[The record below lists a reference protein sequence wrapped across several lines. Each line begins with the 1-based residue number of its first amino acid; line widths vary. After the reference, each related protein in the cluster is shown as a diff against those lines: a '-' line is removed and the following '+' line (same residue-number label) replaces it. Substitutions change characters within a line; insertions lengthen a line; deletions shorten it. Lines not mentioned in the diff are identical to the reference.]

1 MTLAFWCVLV
11 TALMPYAFTGMAKF
25 GKRDPDAPKTPRYD
39 NHAPRA
45 YLEQQTGRKLRAH
58 WAQLNAFE
66 AFPAF
71 AAAVIIA
78 HMAGGNATWIN
89 SLAAAF
95 VALRLA
101 YGYFYITDKPSPR
114 TLVWIG
120 GLMCV
125 VGLFVVAAV

>member
-25 GKRDPDAPKTPRYD
+25 GKPDPDAPKTPRYD

-78 HMAGGNATWIN
+78 TAVAPGALAFTGF
-89 SLAAAF
+89 SLAGF
-95 VALRLA
+95 
-101 YGYFYITDKPSPR
+101 S
-114 TLVWIG
+114 
-120 GLMCV
+120 GL
-125 VGLFVVAAV
+125 G